1 MDHREVQEQ
10 AADRRQDEVVR
21 AARTTRARVLEG
33 LDALDRELQRVRKEA
48 EKLPGGTSSP
58 RRWGW
63 LPWV

>member
-1 MDHREVQEQ
+1 MDNREVQEQ
-10 AADRRQDEVVR
+10 AANRRQETIVR
-21 AARTTRARVLEG
+21 EAQDTRSRVLEG

-48 EKLPGGTSSP
+48 EKLPGGTSSS